1 MNGKKNRLKQCNP
14 RKGALLMM
22 LLVLIIIGGIIALRM
37 LPQEDTIARRDR
49 EVNLHNNLSEIR
61 QAFDL
66 RLQTDPD
73 WNPDLSDRTKIKAA
87 LQALVASNALRTD
100 EIKDPTV
107 PDYLWDT
114 SDEYFWRVSQNYVEN
129 SSCEKDDSSDPTKLA
144 SWTISPSTIVA
155 SDPQYISD
163 PGLDDYP
170 YQNLL
175 GNIMGKGGTSV
186 KITK

>member
-1 MNGKKNRLKQCNP
+1 MNGKKIKNKLFNP
-14 RKGALLMM
+14 RRGALLMM

-49 EVNLHNNLSEIR
+49 EINLHNNLSEIR

-73 WNPDLSDRTKIKAA
+73 WNPNLDTKNDIKNA
-87 LQALVASNALRTD
+87 LAELVASNALRTD

-107 PDYLWDT
+107 PDYLWGPLN
-114 SDEYFWRVSQNYVEN
+114 EYFWRVSKNYIEN
-129 SSCEKDDSSDPTKLA
+129 SSCEKDDVSDPTKLA
-144 SWTISPSTIVA
+144 SWTISPSTIAA
-155 SDPQYISD
+155 SDTHYLSD

-175 GNIMGKGGTSV
+175 GNILASGGASV

>member
-1 MNGKKNRLKQCNP
+1 MNGKKNKNKQLNP
-14 RKGALLMM
+14 RRGALLMM

-49 EVNLHNNLSEIR
+49 EVNLHNNLSEVR

-73 WNPDLSDRTKIKAA
+73 WNPDLSDRTKIKDV
-87 LQALVASNALRTD
+87 LQALVASNALRTGD
-100 EIKDPTV
+100 IKDPTV

-114 SDEYFWRVSQNYVEN
+114 DDKYFWQVSKNYIEN
-129 SSCEKDDSSDPTKLA
+129 SSCEEDDAADTTKLA
-144 SWTISPSTIVA
+144 SWTVSPSTIAA
-155 SDPQYISD
+155 SDPHYLSD

-175 GNIMGKGGTSV
+175 GNILASGGASV

>member
-1 MNGKKNRLKQCNP
+1 MNGNNMKMKKCNS
-14 RKGALLMM
+14 RRGALLMM
-22 LLVLIIIGGIIALRM
+22 LLVLIIIGGIVALRM
-37 LPQEDTIARRDR
+37 LPQEDTIARRDK
-49 EVNLHNNLSEIR
+49 EINLHNNLSEIR

-87 LQALVASNALRTD
+87 LAELVASNALRTGD
-100 EIKDPTV
+100 IKDPTV

-129 SSCEKDDSSDPTKLA
+129 SSCERDDSAGKLA
-144 SWTISPSTIVA
+144 SWTISPSTIAA
-155 SDPQYISD
+155 SDTHYIDD

-175 GNIMGKGGTSV
+175 GNILGKGGSSL